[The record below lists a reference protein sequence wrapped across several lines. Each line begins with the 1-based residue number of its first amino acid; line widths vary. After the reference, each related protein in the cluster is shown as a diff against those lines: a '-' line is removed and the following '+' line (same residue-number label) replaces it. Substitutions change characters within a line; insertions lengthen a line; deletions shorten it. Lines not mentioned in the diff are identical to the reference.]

1 MSGHSKWSTIKRKK
15 GALDAKRGALFTKL
29 VKDIITAARQGG
41 GDIETNPSLR
51 LAVKKAKENSMP
63 HDNIQRA
70 IDKATGN
77 LKGVTYEKAKK
88 SIAKGVVYVAAT
100 FNNTVITVTDEMG
113 NVISWSS
120 AGSLG
125 FKGSKKS
132 TPFAAA
138 EAVADAMNKAK
149 EHGIKEVGIK
159 VQGPGSGR
167 DTAVKSI
174 GATEGIRVTFL
185 KDITPLPHN
194 GCRPPKKRRV

>member
-1 MSGHSKWSTIKRKK
+1 M
-15 GALDAKRGALFTKL
+15 AK
-29 VKDIITAARQGG
+29 
-41 GDIETNPSLR
+41 
-51 LAVKKAKENSMP
+51 KKAKKN
-63 HDNIQRA
+63 
-70 IDKATGN
+70 
-77 LKGVTYEKAKK
+77 
-88 SIAKGVVYVAAT
+88 IAKGVVYIAAT

-113 NVISWSS
+113 NVIAWSS
-120 AGSLG
+120 AGALG

-132 TPFAAA
+132 TPFAAT

-167 DTAVKSI
+167 ETAIKAV

>member
-1 MSGHSKWSTIKRKK
+1 MAKK
-15 GALDAKRGALFTKL
+15 
-29 VKDIITAARQGG
+29 
-41 GDIETNPSLR
+41 
-51 LAVKKAKENSMP
+51 
-63 HDNIQRA
+63 
-70 IDKATGN
+70 
-77 LKGVTYEKAKK
+77 KAKK
-88 SIAKGVVYVAAT
+88 SSAKGVVYVAAT

-120 AGSLG
+120 AGALG

-132 TPFAAA
+132 TPFAAT
-138 EAVADAMNKAK
+138 EAVADAMAKAM
-149 EHGIKEVGIK
+149 ENGIKEVGIK

-167 DTAVKSI
+167 DTAVKAI

>member
-1 MSGHSKWSTIKRKK
+1 M
-15 GALDAKRGALFTKL
+15 
-29 VKDIITAARQGG
+29 
-41 GDIETNPSLR
+41 
-51 LAVKKAKENSMP
+51 
-63 HDNIQRA
+63 
-70 IDKATGN
+70 
-77 LKGVTYEKAKK
+77 AKK
-88 SIAKGVVYVAAT
+88 KSKKNIAKGVVYVAAT

-113 NVISWSS
+113 NVLAWSS
-120 AGSLG
+120 AGALG

-132 TPFAAA
+132 TPYAAQQ
-138 EAVADAMNKAK
+138 AVEDAMTKAK

-174 GATEGIRVTFL
+174 GAIEGIRVLWF

>member
-1 MSGHSKWSTIKRKK
+1 MAKK
-15 GALDAKRGALFTKL
+15 
-29 VKDIITAARQGG
+29 
-41 GDIETNPSLR
+41 
-51 LAVKKAKENSMP
+51 
-63 HDNIQRA
+63 
-70 IDKATGN
+70 
-77 LKGVTYEKAKK
+77 KAKK

-120 AGSLG
+120 AGALG

-132 TPFAAA
+132 TPFAAT
-138 EAVADAMNKAK
+138 EAVADAMAKAM
-149 EHGIKEVGIK
+149 ENGIKEVGIK

>member
-1 MSGHSKWSTIKRKK
+1 MAKK
-15 GALDAKRGALFTKL
+15 K
-29 VKDIITAARQGG
+29 V
-41 GDIETNPSLR
+41 
-51 LAVKKAKENSMP
+51 
-63 HDNIQRA
+63 
-70 IDKATGN
+70 
-77 LKGVTYEKAKK
+77 KK
-88 SIAKGVVYVAAT
+88 SIAKGIVYVAAT

-132 TPFAAA
+132 TPFAAQQ
-138 EAVADAMNKAK
+138 AVEDAMTKAK
-149 EHGIKEVGIK
+149 ENGIKEVGIK
-159 VQGPGSGR
+159 VQGPGAGR

-174 GATEGIRVTFL
+174 GTIEGIRVTYL